1 MLLLVSG
8 DNRLAAEKVGYVNG
22 VAYAPIGCLL
32 PAKRRPTP
40 YAVKSWSVAR
50 PDAAFCCSLADGSY
64 GLEGTYCTI
73 IGFWTLCLPRTPS
86 YYVQKVFADCHLD
99 SMVPSSRFSNLQP
112 STTLKGGSP
121 KVL

>member
-73 IGFWTLCLPRTPS
+73 IGFLDAMSSAHAFLLCAEGVRRLP
-86 YYVQKVFADCHLD
+86 
-99 SMVPSSRFSNLQP
+99 SRLHGPQF
-112 STTLKGGSP
+112 TVLKLAAEHHP
-121 KVL
+121 